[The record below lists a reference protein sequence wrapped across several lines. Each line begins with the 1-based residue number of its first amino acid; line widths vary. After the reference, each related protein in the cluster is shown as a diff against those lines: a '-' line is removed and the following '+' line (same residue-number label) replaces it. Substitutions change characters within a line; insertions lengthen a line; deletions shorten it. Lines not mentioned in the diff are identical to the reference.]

1 MDFSPPGSSVHE
13 FSQARIL
20 EWIAIYFSRVSS
32 KSIFPALA
40 GRFFIIEPPVEP
52 LFPIFLNKDKII
64 NTHRVL

>member
-52 LFPIFLNKDKII
+52 LSYIGRNSPHIFE
-64 NTHRVL
+64 